1 MSDRIEYTSR
11 EREALIKLVGSIE
24 LLVRIGDDLARP
36 IGMIK
41 YGKRDFKMLHTVSA
55 KLFDELLRVMDQKQ
69 LLKLRKN
76 LAGLT
81 VRTGIRNVTDPSD
94 QEGRWIS
101 YEVMSELVSGCK
113 DKCLTCSGMG
123 KEYYDCKL
131 RKAFD
136 ELPTGLHNIESDAK
150 GRCPYT
156 MLMI

>member
-1 MSDRIEYTSR
+1 MDDRIQYTSK

-24 LLVRIGDDLARP
+24 LLTRIGDDLARP
-36 IGMIK
+36 ISMIK
-41 YGKRDFKMLHTVSA
+41 YGQRDFKMLHTVST
-55 KLFDELLRVMDQKQ
+55 KLFDELLQVMDKNQ

-81 VRTGIRNVTDPSD
+81 VRTGIRNVADPSD
-94 QEGRWIS
+94 AEGRWIS
-101 YEVMSELVSGCK
+101 YETMSELVSGCK
-113 DKCLTCSGMG
+113 DRCLTCSGMG

-136 ELPTGLHNIESDAK
+136 DLPTGLHNIESESK